1 MIKQMLRKAMRHIKE
16 AVIIMILLFVSI
28 CLSQKAY
35 AAEESK
41 SKKIL
46 ILNSYSQDFTWTNE
60 QTEGIMDILKAY
72 EANISMLIEYIDYKN
87 YPTKENI
94 DYLYN
99 YYKYKYQDKK
109 IDVIIT
115 TDDAALLFALENRA
129 DLFSDAPVVF
139 SGVNKDGVDSITPG
153 YDRVTGVLEVIDPT
167 ETLKIAKSIN
177 PSFKNIY
184 LLYDNSESGK
194 STGSLVTNKI
204 KEFDADINIIVWNN
218 LSYEEVKSSAKKVD
232 EDSIIFICTYYSDVN
247 NTIIKMDDITEEI
260 SLLSNVPVYYLYDF
274 GLNHGIIGGSLQSGR
289 LQGEN
294 AAELAIRILKGEDP
308 NRMPIIIPD
317 TSRTVFDYNQI
328 KRFNVSRKIL
338 PKDSELINKP
348 FSFYETYTSLV
359 RGVVTAFIVLI
370 AFVSVLLFYLHK
382 IQRMKR
388 NLSESHEELTQLYE
402 ELTASDEVMRQQY
415 DEITE
420 INEKIRLS
428 EEKLSYLAY
437 HDTLTGLPNKLSLY
451 EHAKG
456 ILEYEDRK
464 SALLFIDIDNF
475 KYVNDT
481 LGHAFGDRLVAKV
494 SDRLKALMIDKC
506 TLYRLSGDEFVII
519 LKSID
524 DKKEAED
531 YASNLLANFLKDF
544 DSLGSNLHVS
554 LSIGISIYPDH
565 GTELEQLLK
574 YADIAMYQV
583 KEAGRKNYMV
593 YDQAM
598 NEAFIERVA
607 IEKHLQNALDNHEFY
622 VHYQPQLDIRTGK
635 ITGFEAL
642 LRWNS
647 PVLGSVSPLKFIKVA
662 EDTHFIVPLGKMVLQ
677 NACEFLKQLNKKG
690 YSDLTVSVN
699 ISILQLL
706 QADFIDFVNETLR
719 KYRIKPEYLELE
731 ITESILIE
739 SFEIITPRL
748 QSLRNNK
755 VRIALDDF
763 GKGYS
768 SLNYLKQLPITTL
781 KVDKTFIDYIEGKSE
796 DDFVSHIISI
806 GKNMGMCVVAEGVE
820 NQHQLDYLIKHNCD
834 KIQGFLFCRPKP
846 EAEIFELL
854 EKPVCL
860 ISNKA

>member
-328 KRFNVSRKIL
+328 TRFNVSRKIL

-506 TLYRLSGDEFVII
+506 TLYRLSGDEFVMI

-607 IEKHLQNALDNHEFY
+607 IEKHLQNALDNHEFN

>member
-1 MIKQMLRKAMRHIKE
+1 MKQISGEIRKHIKE
-16 AVIIMILLFVSI
+16 AAIIIFFILVSI
-28 CLSQKAY
+28 YLSQKVY

-46 ILNSYSQDFTWTNE
+46 VLHSYSQDFAWTDEEN
-60 QTEGIMDILKAY
+60 EGIMSILDTY
-72 EANISMLIEYIDYKN
+72 EANISLLIEYMDYKN

-99 YYKYKYQDKK
+99 YYKFKYQDKK
-109 IDVIIT
+109 IDVIIA
-115 TDDAALLFALENRA
+115 TDDAALSFALENRA
-129 DLFSDAPVVF
+129 ELFSDAPVVF
-139 SGVNKDGVDSITPG
+139 CGVNREGVDTITKG

-167 ETLKIAKSIN
+167 ETLKIAKNIN
-177 PSFKNIY
+177 PSLKNIY
-184 LLYDNSESGK
+184 LLYDNSESGL
-194 STGSLVTNKI
+194 STGSIVINKI
-204 KEFDADINIIVWNN
+204 KEFDSTINIIPWNN
-218 LSYEEVKSSAKKVD
+218 LTYEEVKKKAKEVD
-232 EDSIIFICTYYSDVN
+232 ENSIVFICTYYSDVN

-260 SLLSNVPVYYLYDF
+260 SLLSDVPVYYLYDF

-294 AAELAIRILKGEDP
+294 AAEMAIRILKGESP
-308 NRMPIIIPD
+308 NDMPVLIPD

-328 KRFNVSRKIL
+328 KRFNVPLKVL
-338 PKDSELINKP
+338 PKNSELINKP
-348 FSFYETYTSLV
+348 FSFYETYKSLV
-359 RGVVTAFIVLI
+359 LGVTAAFIILLV
-370 AFVSVLLFYLHK
+370 FVSILIFYIHK
-382 IQRMKR
+382 IQKMKR

-415 DEITE
+415 DEINE

-428 EEKLSYLAY
+428 EEKLAYLAY
-437 HDTLTGLPNKLSLY
+437 HDSLTGLPNKLSLY

-456 ILEYEDRK
+456 ILESVDKK

-481 LGHAFGDRLVAKV
+481 LGHAFGDKLVAKV
-494 SDRLKALMIDKC
+494 SDRLKALLIDNC
-506 TLYRLSGDEFVII
+506 NLYRLSGDEFVII
-519 LKSID
+519 LKGID
-524 DKKEAED
+524 DKKQAED
-531 YASNLLANFLKDF
+531 YASYILANFLDDF

-554 LSIGISIYPDH
+554 LSIGIAIYPDH
-565 GTELEQLLK
+565 SNELEQLLK

-607 IEKHLQNALDNHEFY
+607 IEKHLQDALDNNEFLVY
-622 VHYQPQLDIRTGK
+622 YQPQLDIRANR

-677 NACEFLKQLNKKG
+677 NACEFLRQLNKKG
-690 YSDLTVSVN
+690 YTDLTVSVN

-706 QADFIDFVNETLR
+706 QADFIDFVNETLS
-719 KYRIKPEYLELE
+719 KYQIKPEYLELE

-781 KVDKTFIDYIEGKSE
+781 KVDKTFIDYIAGKSE

-806 GKNMGMCVVAEGVE
+806 GKNMGMCVIAEGVE
-820 NQHQLDYLIKHNCD
+820 NQHQLDYLIRHNCD
-834 KIQGFLFCRPKP
+834 KIQGYLFCRPKP
-846 EAEIFELL
+846 ETEIFELL
-854 EKPVCL
+854 KDQVRQF
-860 ISNKA
+860 SDKV

>member
-1 MIKQMLRKAMRHIKE
+1 MKQISGEIRKHIKE
-16 AVIIMILLFVSI
+16 AAIIIFFILVSI
-28 CLSQKAY
+28 YLSQKVY

-46 ILNSYSQDFTWTNE
+46 VLHSYSQDFAWTDEEN
-60 QTEGIMDILKAY
+60 EGIMDILDTY
-72 EANISMLIEYIDYKN
+72 EANISLLIEYMDYKN

-99 YYKYKYQDKK
+99 YYKFKYQDKK
-109 IDVIIT
+109 IDVIIA
-115 TDDAALLFALENRA
+115 TDDAALSFALENRA
-129 DLFSDAPVVF
+129 VLFSDAPVVF
-139 SGVNKDGVDSITPG
+139 CGVNREGVDTITKG

-167 ETLKIAKSIN
+167 ETLKIAKNIN
-177 PSFKNIY
+177 PSLKNIY
-184 LLYDNSESGK
+184 LLYDNSESGL
-194 STGSLVTNKI
+194 STGSIVINKI
-204 KEFDADINIIVWNN
+204 KEFDSTINIIPWNN
-218 LSYEEVKSSAKKVD
+218 LTYEEVKKKAKEVD
-232 EDSIIFICTYYSDVN
+232 ENSIVFICTYYSDVN

-260 SLLSNVPVYYLYDF
+260 SLLSDVPVYYLYDF

-294 AAELAIRILKGEDP
+294 AAEMAIRILKGESP
-308 NRMPIIIPD
+308 NDMPVLIPD

-328 KRFNVSRKIL
+328 KRFNVPLKVL
-338 PKDSELINKP
+338 PKNSELINKP
-348 FSFYETYTSLV
+348 FSFYETYKSLV
-359 RGVVTAFIVLI
+359 LGVTAAFIILL
-370 AFVSVLLFYLHK
+370 AFVSILIFYIHK
-382 IQRMKR
+382 IQKMKR

-415 DEITE
+415 DEINE

-428 EEKLSYLAY
+428 EEKLAYLAY
-437 HDTLTGLPNKLSLY
+437 HDYLTGLPNKLSLY

-456 ILEYEDRK
+456 ILESVDKK

-481 LGHAFGDRLVAKV
+481 LGHAFGDKLVAKV
-494 SDRLKALMIDKC
+494 SDRLKSLLIDNC

-519 LKSID
+519 LKGID
-524 DKKEAED
+524 DKKQAED
-531 YASNLLANFLKDF
+531 YASYILANFLDDF

-554 LSIGISIYPDH
+554 LSIGIAIYPDH
-565 GTELEQLLK
+565 SNELEQLLK

-598 NEAFIERVA
+598 NEAFIERVS
-607 IEKHLQNALDNHEFY
+607 IEKHLQDALDNNEFLVY
-622 VHYQPQLDIRTGK
+622 YQPQLDIRANR

-677 NACEFLKQLNKKG
+677 NACEFLRQLNKKG
-690 YSDLTVSVN
+690 YTDLTVSVN

-706 QADFIDFVNETLR
+706 QADFIDFVNETLS
-719 KYRIKPEYLELE
+719 KYQIKPEYLELE

-781 KVDKTFIDYIEGKSE
+781 KVDKTFIDYIAGKSE

-806 GKNMGMCVVAEGVE
+806 GKNMGMCVIAEGVE
-820 NQHQLDYLIKHNCD
+820 NQHQLDYLIRHNCD
-834 KIQGFLFCRPKP
+834 KIQGYLFCRPKP
-846 EAEIFELL
+846 ETEIFELL
-854 EKPVCL
+854 KGQVRQF
-860 ISNKA
+860 SDKV